1 MAAISGYSTADHRS
15 DGVLPTTVHPT
26 KATIAVVSALSA
38 TRRKKSK
45 VSVLD
50 KSRR

>member
-1 MAAISGYSTADHRS
+1 MRPPSIDRIAVFPA
-15 DGVLPTTVHPT
+15 TVHPA

>member
-1 MAAISGYSTADHRS
+1 MCGYATAEHRS
-15 DGVLPTTVHPT
+15 DCGFPATVHPA

-38 TRRKKSK
+38 ARRKKSK